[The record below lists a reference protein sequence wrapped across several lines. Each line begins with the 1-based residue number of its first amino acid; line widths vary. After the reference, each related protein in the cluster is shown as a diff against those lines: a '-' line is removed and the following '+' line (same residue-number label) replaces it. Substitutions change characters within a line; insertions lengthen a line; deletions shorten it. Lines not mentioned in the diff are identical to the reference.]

1 MGTLS
6 ASDNTSNIKL
16 NDLLDGAIDLHI
28 HSGPDCVDRWGDT
41 IDIARLAVEMGMRG
55 VVFKD
60 HFRPT
65 THKAV
70 LTKKAVPDL
79 EIFSLHACNHPCG
92 GLSYRCVMMS
102 IEEGVKVIQMP
113 TMDSTHQHSRATQG
127 HLFTH
132 FLFDS
137 KVEPISLYNEGSQD
151 FTDDLLRIL
160 EAVKKYDLV
169 LSNGHISPEET
180 IDLFRKAI
188 SMGIKPERCMV
199 EHPNS
204 NPAFT
209 MDHMKAIADMGAY
222 LNISYNACNPLFAG
236 RHPKEGSDIVKAV
249 GAEQCTIITDGG
261 QHTSPG
267 PAEGM
272 RVFCNMLMFL
282 GVSREEID
290 IMIKSNPAKILGL
303 EE

>member
-1 MGTLS
+1 MGS
-6 ASDNTSNIKL
+6 EPAEFRSNMKL
-16 NDLLDGAIDLHI
+16 NDLVEGAIDVHI
-28 HSGPDCVDRWGDT
+28 HSGPDSVARWGDT

-65 THKAV
+65 THKAI

-79 EIFSLHACNHPCG
+79 EIFSLHACNHPNG

-102 IEEGVKVIQMP
+102 IGEGLKVVQMP
-113 TMDSTHQHSRATQG
+113 TLDSEHQFSKSKQG

-132 FLFDS
+132 FQFGE
-137 KVEPISLYNEGSQD
+137 KVEPISLYNPGTKEY
-151 FTDDLLRIL
+151 TDDLNKIL

-180 IDLFRKAI
+180 IELFEKAI
-188 SMGIKPERCMV
+188 AMGIKPERCMV
-199 EHPNS
+199 EHPNGNRS
-204 NPAFT
+204 FT
-209 MDHMKAIADMGAY
+209 MDHMKAIGA
-222 LNISYNACNPLFAG
+222 LGAFQNISYNACNPLFAG
-236 RHPKEGSDIVKAV
+236 QHPQDGADIVKQV

-272 RVFCNMLMFL
+272 RVFCNMLMHC
-282 GVSREEID
+282 GVTREEID
-290 IMIKSNPAKILGL
+290 LMIKVNPAKILGL
-303 EE
+303 DS